1 MNAESEI
8 GSSEI
13 KGFVGVWKTYG
24 LGVSD
29 QSFHIL
35 RVSLSCC
42 IGRKDSWTLEAI
54 LLEQCVSKR
63 GLSSF
68 LLALFHMNKVLKVMG
83 KRGSIDCALSF
94 RHSSAAVAIGE
105 AEAECN
111 NDEQ

>member
-1 MNAESEI
+1 MNAGSEI

-13 KGFVGVWKTYG
+13 KGFAVFWKTYS

-35 RVSLSCC
+35 RLSLSCC

-54 LLEQCVSKR
+54 LFKQHVSKR

-68 LLALFHMNKVLKVMG
+68 LLALFHMNKVLKVMR
-83 KRGSIDCALSF
+83 KRGSIICAFKFQTLLCCCGNW
-94 RHSSAAVAIGE
+94 RGRGRV
-105 AEAECN
+105 
-111 NDEQ
+111 Q